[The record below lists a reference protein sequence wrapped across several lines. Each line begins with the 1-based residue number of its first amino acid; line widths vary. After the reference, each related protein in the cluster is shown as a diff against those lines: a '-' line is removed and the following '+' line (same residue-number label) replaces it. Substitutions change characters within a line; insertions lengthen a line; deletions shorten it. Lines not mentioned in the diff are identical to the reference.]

1 MRFGGI
7 LPAMSHL
14 NLLSATEAHRQIAA
28 GTITSEQLVR
38 DCLERIAARE
48 SAVGAW
54 AHLQADAA
62 IKRARELDQAS
73 SSESFISRG
82 LLHGIPVGVKD
93 LIDTCDMPATYG
105 SAIYADH
112 RPPWDAP
119 SVALARAAGAVVL
132 GKTVSTE
139 LAYFQP
145 GKTANPRNTAH
156 TPGGSSSGSAAAVAD
171 HMTPLAF
178 GTQTAGSVIRPAAFC
193 GVVGYKPSYGLINRA
208 GIKPLSDTLDT
219 VGTLARNVPDAA
231 LLAAAASGRHELLI
245 AQPLSTAP
253 RVGICRTFEWARA
266 QAETHAAMELAIRK
280 LGAAGVTLIDIE
292 LPPNF
297 AGLVQAQMDIMTY
310 EMAHSLAYE
319 WHAHRA
325 RLSAKLQALIAAG
338 LVLPRER
345 YDSAVTLARNCR
357 RMSEALFANADVLLA
372 PSAPGEAPVGVDATG
387 DPLFNRVWTL
397 LHTPCVHLPFTEGP
411 NHLPV
416 GLQVIGAREADRQ
429 TLLCADYLYRKL
441 M

>member
-1 MRFGGI
+1 
-7 LPAMSHL
+7 MSHL
-14 NLLSATEAHRQIAA
+14 NLLSATEARQQIGA
-28 GTITSEQLVR
+28 GKITREQLVR

-48 SAVGAW
+48 PAVGAW
-54 AHLQADAA
+54 AYLNAEAA
-62 IKRARELDQAS
+62 IQRARELDS
-73 SSESFISRG
+73 SSSSASRS
-82 LLHGIPVGVKD
+82 LLHGIPLGVKD

-119 SVALARAAGAVVL
+119 CVALARAAGAVVL

-145 GKTANPRNTAH
+145 GKTANPRDTAH

-193 GVVGYKPSYGLINRA
+193 GVVGYKPSFGLINRA
-208 GIKPLSDTLDT
+208 GVKPLSDTLDT
-219 VGTLARNVPDAA
+219 IGTLARNVPDAA
-231 LLAAAASGRHELLI
+231 LLAAAASGRAELVI
-245 AQPLSTAP
+245 ERPLTTAP
-253 RVGICRTFEWARA
+253 TVGICRTFEWQRA
-266 QAETHAAMELAIRK
+266 QSETHAAMDLAIRK
-280 LGAAGVTLIDIE
+280 LGAAGITLIDIE

-297 AGLVQAQMDIMTY
+297 AGLIQAQMDIMTY
-310 EMAHSLAYE
+310 EMARALAFE

-325 RLSAKLQALIAAG
+325 RLSAKLQDLIAAG
-338 LVLPRER
+338 EAMPRDH
-345 YDSAVTLARNCR
+345 YDAAVTLARNCR
-357 RMSEALFANADVLLA
+357 RMTGELFSRADVLLT
-372 PSAPGEAPVGVDATG
+372 PSAIGVAPAGLGATG

-397 LHTPCVHLPFTEGP
+397 LHTPCVHLPFTQGP
-411 NHLPV
+411 NKLPV
-416 GLQVIGAREADRQ
+416 GLQVVGPRGADRH
-429 TLLCADYLYRKL
+429 TLLCADYLLRKL